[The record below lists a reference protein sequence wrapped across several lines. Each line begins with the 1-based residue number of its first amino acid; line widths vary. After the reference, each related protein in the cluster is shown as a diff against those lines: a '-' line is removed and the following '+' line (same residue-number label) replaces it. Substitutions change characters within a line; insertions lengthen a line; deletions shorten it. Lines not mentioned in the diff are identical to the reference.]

1 MVNLNQVVPR
11 LKWEWAGN
19 PRGPVNREN
28 REAATEVARVEEVET
43 VAVNE
48 AAAAGTATVA
58 AVLSIVVETAAVIA
72 EATEVVTVAVSSGAY
87 RSVKAP
93 EVERELAE
101 SDLQVA
107 SEPAENAH
115 PAVANGRLAN
125 RGAAVKEAPVASIAT
140 RNARLLRGIIN
151 RKSIRICKASRE
163 ARLFFGG
170 VERAGI
176 SLFQTRLLP
185 FPVTDGTSPP

>member
-1 MVNLNQVVPR
+1 VVNLNQVVPR

-19 PRGPVNREN
+19 HGDLVNREN

-58 AVLSIVVETAAVIA
+58 AVLSIVVETAVVIA

-93 EVERELAE
+93 EVDRELAE
-101 SDLQVA
+101 SDLQVG
-107 SEPAENAH
+107 SEPAEND
-115 PAVANGRLAN
+115 PAVANGRLAT
-125 RGAAVKEAPVASIAT
+125 RGAAVKEAPVASTAT

-151 RKSIRICKASRE
+151 RKSIRICRASRE
-163 ARLFFGG
+163 ARLFLFGG
-170 VERAGI
+170 ESEQECGFSKRACY
-176 SLFQTRLLP
+176 LF
-185 FPVTDGTSPP
+185 S

>member
-19 PRGPVNREN
+19 HGDLVNREN

-72 EATEVVTVAVSSGAY
+72 EATEVVTVAVSSGAC

-107 SEPAENAH
+107 SEPAEND
-115 PAVANGRLAN
+115 PAVANGRLAT

-163 ARLFFGG
+163 ARLFFWRSGAS
-170 VERAGI
+170 RNIA
-176 SLFQTRLLP
+176 
-185 FPVTDGTSPP
+185 FPNAPATFSRD